1 MTDEFTS
8 PTQPTVDEPAG
19 HRSFMMALSALVTLL
34 VAAWCL
40 AGGPFFVQ
48 AEGLPWALL
57 AVGIVVGVGLIA
69 SGFRRK

>member
-1 MTDEFTS
+1 MTEEFTTPIS
-8 PTQPTVDEPAG
+8 STAAVPET
-19 HRSFMMALSALVTLL
+19 HRSFMMAISAIVTLL

-40 AGGPFFVQ
+40 AGGPFFFQ
-48 AEGLPWALL
+48 SEALPWTLL

>member
-1 MTDEFTS
+1 MIDET
-8 PTQPTVDEPAG
+8 PDQAGTAEPER
-19 HRSFMMALSALVTLL
+19 HRSFMMGLSAVVTLL

-40 AGGPFFVQ
+40 ADGPFLLDTSY
-48 AEGLPWALL
+48 LPWALL